1 MEDDLDHRSRDE
13 WQTRLCEAS
22 HRFSTALKELH
33 QTNPWPE
40 NPTLEQA
47 INMLATELWD
57 RGFSQTD
64 IGSAF
69 RNALADLPRYTA
81 GDEVRP

>member
-1 MEDDLDHRSRDE
+1 MEDDLDQRSRDE
-13 WQTRLCEAS
+13 WQTRLYEAS

-40 NPTLEQA
+40 NPVLEQA
-47 INMLATELWD
+47 IDTLATELWD

-64 IGSAF
+64 IGTAF
-69 RNALADLPRYTA
+69 QRALADLTRYAA
-81 GDEVRP
+81 GEEARS